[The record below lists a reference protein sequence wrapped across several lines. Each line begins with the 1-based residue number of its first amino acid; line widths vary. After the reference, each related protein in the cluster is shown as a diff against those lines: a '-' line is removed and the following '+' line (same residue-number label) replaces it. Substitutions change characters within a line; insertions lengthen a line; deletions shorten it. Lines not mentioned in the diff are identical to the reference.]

1 MGEAMVGGRLGSRVR
16 LGAFGVAVALMGCVT
31 ATQAS
36 EIGNFKLLRFDGA
49 NVRWRG
55 TNPNQA
61 PRVSYGIV
69 TETREVLGARNCGAL
84 TSLDKLATTS
94 LLREEA
100 IREEIKS
107 AFAMWEDV
115 ADIDFRTAETPLNAE
130 ILIGAQLEPF
140 GWAYA
145 DVIYDVGSSDRPKAI
160 LQSVICLN
168 PLRRWK
174 IGFDGDLKS
183 YDLRYTIAHEIGH
196 AIGLDHPATGGQ
208 IMGYRYEEQH
218 RDLQPGDIAGAAL
231 LYGRRKVL
239 PVMAAGR
246 TTRALPQAR

>member
-1 MGEAMVGGRLGSRVR
+1 MIVEAMVGGRVWSRVR

-84 TSLDKLATTS
+84 TSLDNLATTS
-94 LLREEA
+94 QLTAEV
-100 IREEIKS
+100 IRQEVKS
-107 AFAMWEDV
+107 AFAMWE
-115 ADIDFRTAETPLNAE
+115 AAANIEFRAAESSLNAD
-130 ILIGAQLEPF
+130 ILIGAQLEPA
-140 GWAYA
+140 GWAFA
-145 DVIYDVGSSDRPKAI
+145 DVLYEVGSPDQPKAI

-218 RDLQPGDIAGAAL
+218 RDLQSVDIAGAAL
-231 LYGRRKVL
+231 LYGRRFD
-239 PVMAAGR
+239 
-246 TTRALPQAR
+246 